1 MFSSLFLY
9 PLTVELT
16 IIYIHKYI
24 YSCWKETDIPWNCVS
39 QLILVGVHM
48 NMQKQQRRE
57 SVLTGAEEVLGFII
71 MDATHLT
78 TVSYD
83 VSGPARADRSYASVL
98 RVRAI
103 GRADGKTNKWAGWKL
118 SRVISVVDAERQT
131 PFVPAAGA
139 SMVAD

>member
-24 YSCWKETDIPWNCVS
+24 YSCGKETDIPWNCVS

-57 SVLTGAEEVLGFII
+57 SVLTGTEEVLGFII
-71 MDATHLT
+71 MDATHL

-103 GRADGKTNKWAGWKL
+103 GRADGKTNKWVGCKL
-118 SRVISVVDAERQT
+118 SRAISVVDAERQT
-131 PFVPAAGA
+131 PVPAAGA
-139 SMVAD
+139 SVVAD